1 MPPRYL
7 LLPLLLAFALTGGCT
22 YTSAPPTEIPIAM
35 PTASQTDG
43 STPVSEEQLNPNGVI
58 FTPEQTAASLR
69 EIGGNIAD
77 TWTPSTVA
85 VAQLEAALPTFLQS
99 AQNDWLR
106 PDPPIWER
114 VPEYKRQ
121 YLGIV
126 EAGEKIIYANFFC
139 SSFDENWHEQ
149 LVIILDG
156 GDCYF
161 QLKYNPATDEFF
173 GFSVNGEA

>member
-1 MPPRYL
+1 MPTRYL
-7 LLPLLLAFALTGGCT
+7 SLLLLLAFALTSGCT
-22 YTSAPPTEIPIAM
+22 FTIAPPTAT
-35 PTASQTDG
+35 PTAGAAAVPT
-43 STPVSEEQLNPNGVI
+43 VVAEEQLNPNGVI
-58 FTPEQTAASLR
+58 FTAAQTAASLR
-69 EIGGNIAD
+69 EIGGNITD
-77 TWTPSTVA
+77 TWTPSPAA

-99 AQNDWLR
+99 AQDDWLR

-126 EAGEKIIYANFFC
+126 EAGEEIIYANFFC

-149 LVIILDG
+149 LVIVMDG

-161 QLKYNPATDEFF
+161 QFKYNPATGEFF
-173 GFSVNGEA
+173 AFSVNGEA